1 MQGLL
6 GSRGSG
12 GLRVMAAAILVVFVN
27 DPS

>member
-1 MQGLL
+1 MQGVL

-12 GLRVMAAAILVVFVN
+12 GVQVMSTAILVVFVN